1 MLDYDDEEKKKR
13 RQVLIADDLPQTRDG
28 LQALLSI
35 LPEIEIVAE
44 AADGREA
51 VRLVEEVRPDVVLMD
66 VCMPDMDGLDATQI
80 IKSSWPETKVI
91 VLTIHASYQTEA
103 LAAGADAFFV
113 KGAST
118 EKLLEAISSL

>member
-1 MLDYDDEEKKKR
+1 MKR

-51 VRLVEEVRPDVVLMD
+51 VRLVQAVRPDVVLMD

-91 VLTIHASYQTEA
+91 VLTIHADYQTEA

-118 EKLLEAISSL
+118 EKLLEAV

>member
-1 MLDYDDEEKKKR
+1 MKR

-44 AADGREA
+44 AANGREA
-51 VRLVEEVRPDVVLMD
+51 VRLVQEVQPDVVLMD
-66 VCMPDMDGLDATQI
+66 VCMPNMDGLDATQI
-80 IKSSWPETKVI
+80 IKASWPETRVI
-91 VLTIHASYQTEA
+91 VLTIDAGYQTEA
-103 LAAGADAFFV
+103 FAAGADAFFV

>member
-1 MLDYDDEEKKKR
+1 MGHNDEKKKR

-28 LQALLSI
+28 LRALLVT

-51 VRLVEEVRPDVVLMD
+51 VQLVEAVQPDVVLMD
-66 VCMPDMDGLDATQI
+66 VRMPEMDGLDATQL
-80 IKSSWPETKVI
+80 IKTSWPKIKVI
-91 VLTIHASYQTEA
+91 VMTIHSSYQTEA

-113 KGAST
+113 KGSST
-118 EKLLEAISSL
+118 EELLKAICSL